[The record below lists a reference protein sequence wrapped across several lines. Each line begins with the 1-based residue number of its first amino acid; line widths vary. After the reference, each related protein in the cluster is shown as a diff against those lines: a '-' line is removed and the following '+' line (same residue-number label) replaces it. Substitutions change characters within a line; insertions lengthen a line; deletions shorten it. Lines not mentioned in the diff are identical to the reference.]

1 MTIAP
6 KHIRTIE
13 EHAAKIAQ
21 DFQVKGIL
29 NVQFA
34 ICNDEVYI
42 IEANPRAS
50 RTVPIVSKVT
60 GISLARYATEIML
73 GKKLKE
79 LGLKSRACRFIGV
92 KEAVFPFNMFPE
104 VDPVLGPEM
113 RATGEVMG
121 IADNFGMAYY
131 KAQEAAGCILP
142 TSGKVRHGFRPG

>member
-1 MTIAP
+1 M
-6 KHIRTIE
+6 
-13 EHAAKIAQ
+13 
-21 DFQVKGIL
+21 
-29 NVQFA
+29 QFA

-113 RATGEVMG
+113 RLLQGPG
-121 IADNFGMAYY
+121 SCGLHSAYRRQG
-131 KAQEAAGCILP
+131 A
-142 TSGKVRHGFRPG
+142 RHGFRPG